1 MDIIEKIIS
10 NVEKTTKVV
19 VQKSTDVVELTKLK
33 LAISNAESE
42 ARDLMYEIGK
52 LVYKAYQSGEGNP
65 ELVEEKCVRLDE
77 IKATGSISDETLGNE
92 IRNVLSKLP
101 CPEAADAWITWLE
114 LSGDVRLITECR
126 KYIVVYSYSPLVQK
140 WSQKMQNKD

>member
-33 LAISNAESE
+33 LAISNAENE

-77 IKATGSISDETLGNE
+77 IKADIDEKRGEYARLRNMKRCPKCEKENE
-92 IRNVLSKLP
+92 SSALFCSKCGEKLP
-101 CPEAADAWITWLE
+101 EVEGVEVDDMPEGSAKSD
-114 LSGDVRLITECR
+114 DVVIDVEE
-126 KYIVVYSYSPLVQK
+126 
-140 WSQKMQNKD
+140 